1 MGLPSRR
8 ILCISSVSLIA
19 VVVGA
24 WLLVPRSR
32 INLEN
37 FKQIKEGMS
46 QGEVEALFGGPP
58 GDYANWPH
66 PKRINQ
72 FVALVLQGNDDD
84 MVHRFWLGEEGVVK
98 VVFDSHARVIS
109 AEFFPSDDLGEARF
123 ESPSKRFMNWLYE
136 KITRR

>member
-1 MGLPSRR
+1 MRLPSRR
-8 ILCISSVSLIA
+8 ILCISTVSLVA

-24 WLLVPRSR
+24 WLLMPRSR
-32 INLEN
+32 INLES
-37 FKQIKEGMS
+37 FKLIKEGMS
-46 QGEVEALFGGPP
+46 RKEIEALLGGPS
-58 GDYANWPH
+58 GDYTNWPH

-72 FVALVLQGNDDD
+72 LVALALQGNEEDF
-84 MVHRFWLGEEGVVK
+84 VQHIWLGEEGVVK

-109 AEFFPSDDLGEARF
+109 VEFFRSDDLGEATF